1 MSPGRP
7 SGGGCAGIH
16 SWSSKSSVLSPLSLQ
31 RLWYC
36 TISLQLHD
44 IAEHTVMRYK
54 TKEAQDAPQWREL
67 PEPCHEQLYTFFR
80 LVSIRVWTAYVPC
93 LRPQSRPGGVLYLI
107 HVFAYHHNKDRETRK
122 RRRRR
127 KTKSRSFACLLPS
140 VFDFINGG
148 FRRDDIL
155 LVVLGACST
164 THAKTTLQGTRV

>member
-16 SWSSKSSVLSPLSLQ
+16 SWSSKSSVLSLYRDYGTYCTNSLQ
-31 RLWYC
+31 P
-36 TISLQLHD
+36 HD

-122 RRRRR
+122 RRR
-127 KTKSRSFACLLPS
+127 KKQSPAHSRVSSLRYSISLM
-140 VFDFINGG
+140 GG
-148 FRRDDIL
+148 FVEMI
-155 LVVLGACST
+155 SY
-164 THAKTTLQGTRV
+164 